1 MEQCWFADTLHE
13 KKSSESN
20 RILNLE
26 VQVFLM
32 GKVYMLSKAN
42 ESSMTDIYFITTL
55 KLAGL
60 QFDHSSIG
68 VNSVSVSFTSSA
80 FMVVI

>member
-1 MEQCWFADTLHE
+1 MLVCRYSMHE
-13 KKSSESN
+13 KKSSESK
-20 RILNLE
+20 RIINLE
-26 VQVFLM
+26 VLLFLM

-42 ESSMTDIYFITTL
+42 ESSMTDIYFIKTL

-68 VNSVSVSFTSSA
+68 VNSVSVSFISSA
-80 FMVVI
+80 FMLVM